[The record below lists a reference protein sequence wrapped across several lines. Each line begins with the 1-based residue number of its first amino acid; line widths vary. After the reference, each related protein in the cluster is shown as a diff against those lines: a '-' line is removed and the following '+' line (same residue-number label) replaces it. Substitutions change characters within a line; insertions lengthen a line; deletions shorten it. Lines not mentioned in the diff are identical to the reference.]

1 MSSLLD
7 LIQIIMISKNEIML
21 GDWNLNSFQNIV
33 DYGSVPKQLLLI
45 EVVDEEGLMLLDVS
59 PSH

>member
-1 MSSLLD
+1 MSSLLN

>member
-1 MSSLLD
+1 MSSLLN
-7 LIQIIMISKNEIML
+7 LIQIIMIPKNEIML
-21 GDWNLNSFQNIV
+21 SDWNLNSSQNIV

>member
-1 MSSLLD
+1 MSSLLN
-7 LIQIIMISKNEIML
+7 LIQIIMIPKNEIML
-21 GDWNLNSFQNIV
+21 SDWNLNSFQNIV

>member
-1 MSSLLD
+1 MSSLLN

-45 EVVDEEGLMLLDVS
+45 EVVDEEWLMLLDVS